1 MTRWISQ
8 LLRAGLALCAMVLL
22 ILWMSGFF
30 GTKIR
35 PGAVPIEAQM
45 ATPQTVVAAV
55 EEASIPVIEEAAGT
69 IQAERKTVVSS
80 RILAVIR
87 EVLVNSGDPVQ
98 AGATLVVLD
107 DRELRS
113 KVEEANRAVQAAA
126 AARQRAASD
135 FERGRKLRASG
146 VISQSEF
153 DQVESSFKIADAE
166 LERAQQAA
174 QSGEVALSYT
184 RISSPVTGRVIE
196 RLADPGDTAVP
207 GTPLLS
213 LYDPTA
219 LRIEVPVR
227 ESLVTR
233 LAVGDRLAVRVGD
246 EKETLQGRIDEIVP
260 QAEAGS
266 RTFLVKIGLPKHA
279 GLYTGMFGRVLLPAG
294 ERTRVLA
301 PAASI
306 ERMGQLDFAYVVSD
320 DGRLVRRLVT
330 LGPVTGDG
338 RVEILSG
345 LRPGEKI
352 AARPPAG

>member
-1 MTRWISQ
+1 M
-8 LLRAGLALCAMVLL
+8 
-22 ILWMSGFF
+22 
-30 GTKIR
+30 
-35 PGAVPIEAQM
+35 
-45 ATPQTVVAAV
+45 
-55 EEASIPVIEEAAGT
+55 
-69 IQAERKTVVSS
+69 
-80 RILAVIR
+80 
-87 EVLVNSGDPVQ
+87 
-98 AGATLVVLD
+98 
-107 DRELRS
+107 
-113 KVEEANRAVQAAA
+113 QAAA

-153 DQVESSFKIADAE
+153 DQVESTFKIADAE

-266 RTFLVKIGLPKHA
+266 RTFLVKIGLPKHEA
-279 GLYTGMFGRVLLPAG
+279 C
-294 ERTRVLA
+294 TRA
-301 PAASI
+301 C
-306 ERMGQLDFAYVVSD
+306 
-320 DGRLVRRLVT
+320 
-330 LGPVTGDG
+330 
-338 RVEILSG
+338 SG
-345 LRPGEKI
+345 
-352 AARPPAG
+352 AC